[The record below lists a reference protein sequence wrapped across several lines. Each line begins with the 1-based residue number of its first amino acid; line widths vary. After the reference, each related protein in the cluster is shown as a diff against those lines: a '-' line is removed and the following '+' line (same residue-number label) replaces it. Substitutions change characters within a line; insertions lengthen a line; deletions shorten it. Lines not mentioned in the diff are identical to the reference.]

1 MGNNPKFN
9 LNLRNHLIKGESAGE
24 RFEQAARSISS
35 VSSVSQFHS
44 PSSPSF
50 QQKLIKTGV
59 INDEVILFEDKK

>member
-35 VSSVSQFHS
+35 VS
-44 PSSPSF
+44 
-50 QQKLIKTGV
+50 LISAKA
-59 INDEVILFEDKK
+59 NKDRSNK